1 VRRPSLTLRLSL
13 AAAVAAA
20 AFFADGGSTWGYHAD
35 VINQPPPCKTAVKGR
50 VLSVSAD
57 GSSVTLEG
65 GKGKHPVS
73 SSAAA
78 AVRALKPGTQ
88 VTLGLDCRSR
98 PPVVTSVVQQGVA
111 RATPDGRPTP
121 IPPDRQTTVL
131 LATDDACK
139 LTVDF
144 KPWGD
149 LKAGDRKELKLSS
162 GDEHQLEA
170 TTADGR
176 TWKEK
181 VKASGGQMIVEITFG
196 KPVATVAEYDAQAAK
211 VCAALE
217 ALKVAGLELDKV
229 LRNKKFKFHE
239 ADSAAVSA
247 ASTSW
252 TRELAVL
259 KDLVPP
265 SERTQATTDL
275 SALDTTVQEYAE
287 LLVKALQTAQEKNTI
302 LGEAGVIRDKAQ
314 ALRPQLHVPPA
325 TARLLPSCGSASA
338 AR

>member
-1 VRRPSLTLRLSL
+1 VTGYTL
-13 AAAVAAA
+13 VA
-20 AFFADGGSTWGYHAD
+20 
-35 VINQPPPCKTAVKGR
+35 QP
-50 VLSVSAD
+50 
-57 GSSVTLEG
+57 
-65 GKGKHPVS
+65 
-73 SSAAA
+73 
-78 AVRALKPGTQ
+78 Q
-88 VTLGLDCRSR
+88 
-98 PPVVTSVVQQGVA
+98 
-111 RATPDGRPTP
+111 PTP
-121 IPPDRQTTVL
+121 GGGTRTTERSEDRTTKVL
-131 LATDDACK
+131 LATEHACK
-139 LTVDF
+139 LSVDF

-149 LKAGDRKELKLSS
+149 LKAGDRTELKLST

-217 ALKVAGLELDKV
+217 ALEVAGLELDKV

-247 ASTSW
+247 ASASW

-259 KDLVPP
+259 KELVPP

-275 SALDTTVQEYAE
+275 SALDATVQEYAE

-325 TARLLPSCGSASA
+325 TARLLPSCGSAPA